1 MVIKRYMT
9 ISILIIVCF
18 LSAFFSLFHG
28 FSSIIQAE
36 QNVKKE
42 IKYGYQNEVRMYIES
57 IEDMNIEDILILGY
71 QIENCNIY
79 IDDLRFYFNE
89 CEDVFCPEVLLCQNE
104 NLPYPTKK
112 GRCEIS
118 ENEILIPS
126 NIVID
131 SDEIR
136 IHGYRFQICDE
147 IDTVQYEGLKDYF
160 VLQAEDYFRAFEQEK
175 ITKTIQLKICS
186 NKVDIY
192 DTYIKLKEMIQKKY
206 PNSYISYDEIERNST
221 IFSGLFSGKTILG
234 LLLYLFALL
243 NVMIISFYWVNV
255 RKREVAIRKAY
266 GATNQEIIVL
276 LLKEMLI
283 IITISAVIAFLI
295 QMLIQV
301 IMRNGVMFSDWIMIS
316 LFYLGMVIMAA
327 LVSILIPMRY
337 ILKIQPAEGV
347 KL

>member
-1 MVIKRYMT
+1 
-9 ISILIIVCF
+9 
-18 LSAFFSLFHG
+18 
-28 FSSIIQAE
+28 
-36 QNVKKE
+36 
-42 IKYGYQNEVRMYIES
+42 
-57 IEDMNIEDILILGY
+57 
-71 QIENCNIY
+71 
-79 IDDLRFYFNE
+79 
-89 CEDVFCPEVLLCQNE
+89 
-104 NLPYPTKK
+104 
-112 GRCEIS
+112 
-118 ENEILIPS
+118 
-126 NIVID
+126 
-131 SDEIR
+131 
-136 IHGYRFQICDE
+136 
-147 IDTVQYEGLKDYF
+147 
-160 VLQAEDYFRAFEQEK
+160 
-175 ITKTIQLKICS
+175 
-186 NKVDIY
+186 
-192 DTYIKLKEMIQKKY
+192 MIQKKY